1 VGWQEEQGWD
11 RLTEREKA
19 VVARVATGMTNREI
33 AKEMYLATATVKA
46 HLSRAMSKLGV
57 TNRTQ
62 AALIAPRQQPIFR
75 EMTARV
81 SPGAE

>member
-1 VGWQEEQGWD
+1 MVGSVGWQEEQGWD

-62 AALIAPRQQPIFR
+62 AALIAP
-75 EMTARV
+75 AD
-81 SPGAE
+81 SPSSGR